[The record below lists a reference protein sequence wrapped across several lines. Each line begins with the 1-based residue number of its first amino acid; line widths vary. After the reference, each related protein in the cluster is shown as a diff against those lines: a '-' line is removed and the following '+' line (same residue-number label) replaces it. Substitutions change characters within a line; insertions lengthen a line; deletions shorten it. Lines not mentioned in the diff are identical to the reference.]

1 MARASYLE
9 QNSGSSKLKLKV
21 ENVTAA
27 RTLTANDSGKIF
39 TLDQDASFDITLP
52 AAADAGAG
60 WHAKFILTDAGSGTV
75 KVIPDTSED
84 SLFGMIA
91 PADDGTAGASAES
104 GVDELIWVAST
115 AAPGDWAE
123 LMCDGS
129 NYYVYGVMHDNDHM
143 TLA

>member
-9 QNSGSSKLKLKV
+9 QNSGVSKLKLKV

-52 AAADAGAG
+52 TAANAGAG

-75 KVIPDTSED
+75 KVIPDSSED
-84 SLFGMIA
+84 TLIGMIA
-91 PADDGTAGASAES
+91 SADGAAAESAES
-104 GVDELIWVAST
+104 GVDELVWVAST

-123 LMCDGS
+123 LVCDGN
-129 NYYVYGVMHDNDHM
+129 NYYVNGVMHDNDHM

>member
-1 MARASYLE
+1 MRSDYLNE
-9 QNSGSSKLKLKV
+9 NSGRSDIASKV

-27 RTLTANDSGKIF
+27 RTLTAADSGKVF

-52 AAADAGAG
+52 TAAAAGAG
-60 WHAKFILTDAGSGTV
+60 WHARFILTDAGSGTV
-75 KVIPDTSED
+75 KVIPDSSED
-84 SLFGMIA
+84 TLIGMIVS
-91 PADDGTAGASAES
+91 ADGAAAESAES

-123 LMCDGS
+123 LICDGN
-129 NYYVYGVMHDNDHM
+129 NYYVYGQEHDADHM